1 MSPYLNMLEII
12 NYDIKITNMLII
24 GNKMVSNWPKYR
36 GAWEAPRQFRAKNF
50 SQKYFFDQL
59 IIGIS
64 NFGWYHRN
72 QRFFAV
78 IFIYLTRFFRK
89 FARKFF
95 LSIPKGSQK
104 IFFVKKFFF
113 LHQKTII
120 SIIKFRPLRNF

>member
-36 GAWEAPRQFRAKNF
+36 GACEAPASLEQKNF
-50 SQKYFFDQL
+50 TKIFFDQFL
-59 IIGIS
+59 IEIL

-72 QRFFAV
+72 QRVFVV

-95 LSIPKGSQK
+95 LSIPKRSQK
-104 IFFVKKFFF
+104 NFFVKKFFF

-120 SIIKFRPLRNF
+120 SIINFSPLRSF